1 MDISYLSL
9 LVHYDLAVVFIL
21 DANLGSDVSLDR
33 ISLKDLTMFCLS
45 ETKIYLPALK
55 TDE

>member
-1 MDISYLSL
+1 MNISYLSL